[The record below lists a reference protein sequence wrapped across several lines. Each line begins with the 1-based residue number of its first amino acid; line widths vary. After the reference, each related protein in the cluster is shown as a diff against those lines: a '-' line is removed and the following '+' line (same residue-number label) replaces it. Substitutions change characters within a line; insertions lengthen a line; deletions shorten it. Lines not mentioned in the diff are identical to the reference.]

1 MEKHK
6 KETAVAH
13 ILIIDDDKMICE
25 TIANIIHSLGHNAA
39 FAHTL
44 DDGLRAVQ
52 TGNAD
57 VVFLDVRMPDG
68 SGLDILPRIE
78 QTPSSPEVIIVTGYG
93 DPDGAELAMR
103 NGAWDYLE
111 KPASQKKITLS
122 LTRALQYRQ
131 QKETA
136 RSAAS
141 ISREDIVGES
151 HQMRSCF
158 DMIAQAAHTE
168 ANVLITGETG
178 TGKELVAVAIHKNS
192 RRARNN
198 FVVVDC
204 AALPKNLVE
213 SMLFGHEKGA
223 FTGADRA
230 QEGLIAQAH
239 GGTLF
244 LDEVGELPPSVQ
256 KAFLRVLQERRFR
269 PIGGKQEMESDFRL
283 IAASNRDLEDLVRKK
298 QFREDLLFRL
308 RTITVELA
316 ALRERPEDI
325 EALVRHYAAK
335 LAEQQ
340 GTTVKDFSP
349 EFMDCIARYPWPGNV
364 RELVHALER
373 AWAAAGGEPVLYP
386 KHLPTHIRSHLA
398 RTSVKSVR
406 KGAVSADP
414 STKKDASSPNV
425 PSLQKVREEALAD
438 VERQYLKDLIAHTEG
453 DIKEACHL
461 SGLSRSRLY
470 SLLKKYD
477 LSPGV

>member
-1 MEKHK
+1 VRRN
-6 KETAVAH
+6 KEIAVAH

-25 TIANIIHSLGHNAA
+25 TIANIVHHVGHTAS

-44 DDGLRAVQ
+44 KEGLREAQ

-68 SGLDILPRIE
+68 SGLDILARIQ
-78 QTPSSPEVIIVTGYG
+78 QTPSAPEVIIVTGYG
-93 DPDGAELAMR
+93 DPDGAELAVR

-131 QKETA
+131 QKEVA
-136 RSAAS
+136 RSVEA
-141 ISREDIVGES
+141 IDREGIVGES
-151 HQMRSCF
+151 YQMRSCL
-158 DMIAQAAHTE
+158 DLVAQAAKSD
-168 ANVLITGETG
+168 ADVLITGETG

-192 RRARNN
+192 PRARNN

-213 SMLFGHEKGA
+213 GMLFGHEKGA
-223 FTGADRA
+223 FTGAERA

-269 PIGGKQEMESDFRL
+269 PLGGKQEMESDFRL
-283 IAASNRDLEDLVRKK
+283 IAASNRDLDDMVRKK

-308 RTITVELA
+308 RTITIELA
-316 ALRERPEDI
+316 PLRERPEDI
-325 EALVRHYAAK
+325 EVLVRYYGAK
-335 LAEQQ
+335 LAEEQ
-340 GTTVKDFSP
+340 GTKAKDFSP
-349 EFMDCIARYPWPGNV
+349 EFMDCMARYPWPGNV

-373 AWAAAGGEPVLYP
+373 ACAAAGGEPVLYS

-398 RTSVKSVR
+398 RSSVSKKAASVNPSATPAERSTSF
-406 KGAVSADP
+406 P
-414 STKKDASSPNV
+414 T
-425 PSLQKVREEALAD
+425 LQAVRENVLAEA
-438 VERQYLKDLIAHTEG
+438 ESQYLKDLLAHTGG
-453 DIKEACHL
+453 DIKGACRL

-470 SLLKKYD
+470 SLLKKYG
-477 LSPGV
+477 LSSGV